1 MFTGIIERTGI
12 IRASRSVS
20 GGQKLSVEVGSM
32 ASELTL
38 GASVAVSGVCLT
50 VSNTTN
56 DSADFDVIKETL
68 SLTTLGSKRVGDKIN
83 LERSLRVGDR
93 LDGHFVQG
101 HVDGLAEITSVISS
115 SQEWVAWLR
124 PEKTVA
130 AFIIPKGS
138 VTIDGVSLTIAAVDQ
153 DTFSVALIPTTLT
166 LTTLGNLKSGDK
178 VNIET
183 DIVARTIV
191 HHLNQVGDAKGITL
205 GSLRDAG
212 FA

>member
-12 IRASRSVS
+12 IRESRSVS
-20 GGQKLSVEVGSM
+20 GGQKLCIEVGPM
-32 ASELTL
+32 ASELPL
-38 GASVAVSGVCLT
+38 GASVAISGVCLT
-50 VSNTTN
+50 VCHTSN
-56 DSADFDVIKETL
+56 DSAEFDVIKETL

-101 HVDGLAEITSVISS
+101 HVDGLAEVTSVIST

-124 PEKTVA
+124 PEKSLTS
-130 AFIIPKGS
+130 FIIPKGS

-153 DTFSVALIPTTLT
+153 DTFSVALIPTTLN
-166 LTTLGNLKSGDK
+166 LTTLGSLKAGDK

-191 HHLNQVGDAKGITL
+191 HHLSHVSGDNGITMN
-205 GSLRDAG
+205 SLRDAG